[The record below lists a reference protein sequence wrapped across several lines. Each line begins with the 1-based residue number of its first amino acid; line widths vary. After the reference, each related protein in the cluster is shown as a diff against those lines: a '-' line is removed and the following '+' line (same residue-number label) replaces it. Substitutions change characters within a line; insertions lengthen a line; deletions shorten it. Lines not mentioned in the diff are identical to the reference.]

1 MTPRAVEW
9 KLLLI
14 IGKKPDY
21 DDDRVPCNYDQQ
33 ILEPFPP
40 FSALILPS
48 YFSSYF
54 EKNFIFYGCCRELLK
69 LP

>member
-33 ILEPFPP
+33 ILEPSPLFCLDSSFLLLSPRISRRISS
-40 FSALILPS
+40 FMAAAES
-48 YFSSYF
+48 Y
-54 EKNFIFYGCCRELLK
+54 
-69 LP
+69 